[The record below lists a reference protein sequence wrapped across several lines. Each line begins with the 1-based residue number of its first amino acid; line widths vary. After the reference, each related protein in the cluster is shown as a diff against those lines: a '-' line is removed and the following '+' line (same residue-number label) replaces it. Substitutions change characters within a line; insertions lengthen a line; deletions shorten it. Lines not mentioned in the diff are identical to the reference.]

1 MPIPTPPPSTHPSAS
16 PAATAA
22 ATAVYLPRDVVN
34 APEVKAAI
42 ARRSAERG
50 DDADMAAW
58 LLNHFFRWAIGSFD
72 NVLPVQ
78 SPADYLAAAGPD
90 KPLPEWLAKQL
101 QPRAPTAVNIAS
113 AQDKEN
119 RDSKD
124 KSKGSKAESQ
134 ATETAPKTFYYLDP
148 EHLLLVDRERMLV
161 EFLRS
166 RRGTRL
172 EQKLQRITCFMAMAM
187 WEQEH
192 QRMQAK
198 RNKGWVPSSGL
209 ALKELLR
216 TPNGVI
222 FEFIGSHAALREE
235 MAYESFHMQHCLGQF
250 ANIKKLAGGYGE
262 QYASAAQSGRLRLFT
277 LRSAGNLPH
286 VTISLEVHA
295 DGLRV
300 DQIKGKQN
308 RHPVRKY
315 ADDVLQFLRT
325 LPPRGERHS
334 DCEGMGLVFEPE
346 TADDAGTA
354 KGQWKFVT
362 DVQSPDF
369 LLSVMSGNFHLIEHF
384 EQPPPALQWLLL
396 RIAPHELARLRQMDV
411 AVAAAARLTLPANRL
426 PPSLQ
431 AAPADAPGET
441 PALAAM
447 MEIEGISLSAAV
459 CAPPLGAALP

>member
-1 MPIPTPPPSTHPSAS
+1 MPIPTPSPSTNPSA
-16 PAATAA
+16 PPA

-58 LLNHFFRWAIGSFD
+58 LLNHFFRWAIGSFG

-78 SPADYLAAAGPD
+78 SVAEYLAAAGPD

-101 QPRAPTAVNIAS
+101 QPRAPA
-113 AQDKEN
+113 AQDK
-119 RDSKD
+119 DSKD
-124 KSKGSKAESQ
+124 KSKTGKAEPQ
-134 ATETAPKTFYYLDP
+134 APETAPKTFYYLDP

-172 EQKLQRITCFMAMAM
+172 EQKLQRITCFMAMAL

-198 RNKGWVPSSGL
+198 RKKGWVPSSGL

-250 ANIKKLAGGYGE
+250 ANLKKLNGGYGE

-286 VTISLEVHA
+286 VTISLEVHD

-346 TADDAGTA
+346 TADDAGSTTQ
-354 KGQWKFVT
+354 GQWKFVT
-362 DVQSPDF
+362 DVKSPDF

-396 RIAPHELARLRQMDV
+396 RIAPHELSRLRQMDV

-431 AAPADAPGET
+431 AASSEAP
-441 PALAAM
+441 AAM

-459 CAPPLGAALP
+459 CAPLQLGAASP

>member
-1 MPIPTPPPSTHPSAS
+1 MPIPPPSTNPS
-16 PAATAA
+16 PPATAA
-22 ATAVYLPRDVVN
+22 ATTAVYLPRDVVN

-78 SPADYLAAAGPD
+78 SVADYLAAAGPD
-90 KPLPEWLAKQL
+90 KPMPEWLAKQL
-101 QPRAPTAVNIAS
+101 QPPPRAAAPTATAS
-113 AQDKEN
+113 AQDK
-119 RDSKD
+119 
-124 KSKGSKAESQ
+124 SKGGKAAESP
-134 ATETAPKTFYYLDP
+134 AAEAGPKIFYYLDP

-172 EQKLQRITCFMAMAM
+172 EQKLQRITCFTAMAM

-198 RNKGWVPSSGL
+198 RDRGWVPSSGL

-222 FEFIGSHAALREE
+222 FEFVGSHAALREE

-250 ANIKKLAGGYGE
+250 ANIKKLNGGYGE
-262 QYASAAQSGRLRLFT
+262 QYATAAQNGRLRLFT

-295 DGLRV
+295 DGLLRV

-346 TADDAGTA
+346 TADDATQ
-354 KGQWKFVT
+354 GQWKFVT

-396 RIAPHELARLRQMDV
+396 RVAPHELARLRQMDV

-431 AAPADAPGET
+431 AAPADATGAPG
-441 PALAAM
+441 ASAAM

-459 CAPPLGAALP
+459 CAPPLGAASP

>member
-1 MPIPTPPPSTHPSAS
+1 MPIPTSPPSTSPSA
-16 PAATAA
+16 PPA

-58 LLNHFFRWAIGSFD
+58 LLNHFFRWAIGSFG

-101 QPRAPTAVNIAS
+101 QPRAPVAANAAA
-113 AQDKEN
+113 AQD
-119 RDSKD
+119 KD
-124 KSKGSKAESQ
+124 KSKSGKADPQ
-134 ATETAPKTFYYLDP
+134 ATEASSKTFYYLDP

-172 EQKLQRITCFMAMAM
+172 EQKLQRITCFMAMAL

-250 ANIKKLAGGYGE
+250 ANLKKLNGGYGE

-325 LPPRGERHS
+325 LPPRGQRHS

-346 TADDAGTA
+346 TADDTSTTQ
-354 KGQWKFVT
+354 GQWKFVT
-362 DVQSPDF
+362 DVRSPDF

-431 AAPADAPGET
+431 AASSEAP
-441 PALAAM
+441 AAM

-459 CAPPLGAALP
+459 CAPLLLGAASP